1 VTAPA
6 SLHHVVFA
14 VAPERQSDIARMFT
28 DLGFAFNAAELA
40 ELGIRVQL
48 DWDRGVEVISPIPGS
63 DAKVARSVR
72 THLDRHGDSVYTV
85 VVRVPDAAAAEAAA
99 DRYGASVRFR
109 QGFSGD
115 GSYLEEIEMS
125 VLGLPL
131 TLLSTNV
138 P

>member
-14 VAPERQSDIARMFT
+14 VAPERQSDTVQMFT

-48 DWDRGVEVISPIPGS
+48 DWDRGIEVISPIPGS
-63 DAKVARSVR
+63 DAEVARSVQ

-115 GSYLEEIEMS
+115 GSYLEEVEMS